1 MDFKKEIKLSD
12 LIPKRQKG
20 SGKSAPKVASKNKK
34 KKAKQDYVGVKVG
47 ASQIAAA
54 EVHNNGGSKLV
65 KLAREPLEAG
75 IVVGGEV
82 RDIAALGRALDDF
95 FKKHDLPRKGVR
107 LGIGTNRVGVRVL
120 DVEGIDDD
128 KQLANAVTFRAHEAL
143 SIPMDQAVMDYHV
156 VGTQNLDGGGV
167 SHRVILAAAY
177 REPIDHFAAA
187 FDAADIQL
195 EAIDVEAFALLRA
208 VAPSVTQTDD
218 ERTAVVALALGHDR
232 TTLAISDGRVCD
244 FTRVLEWGG
253 GRLDAAIAREL
264 GVTTEEADE
273 VKLGL
278 SLTDDDPANARAS
291 KRRQARADDARTRA
305 RRLAAVLPGTARLA
319 RARGDPRHRRHHA
332 HARVRRRARAARA
345 RTRPV
350 GRSAECGPGR
360 RQRHGAERSCLSGN
374 RDRTGGGSVMDAVNL
389 LPPEYR
395 ERKRRRSAP
404 AANLDGRKTLRLG
417 GGVALLFAVLLGG
430 LFFHEHQLVTSKKK
444 ELANNQAQIAAVQP
458 QVDTIKTAQAAV
470 SGRLSLASSITST
483 RMNWDKALN
492 DFGKIIPTSSYL
504 SASQSRLLLP
514 RRLRQRPR
522 PLPRPC
528 RRRTR
533 PHPPRRRHL
542 PASRR

>member
-128 KQLANAVTFRAHEAL
+128 KQLSNAVTFRAHEAL

-232 TTLAISDGRVCD
+232 TTLAISDGRICD

-264 GVTTEEADE
+264 GVTTEEAEE
-273 VKLGL
+273 VKHGL
-278 SLTDDDPANARAS
+278 SLNDDD
-291 KRRQARADDARTRA
+291 
-305 RRLAAVLPGTARLA
+305 AAHA
-319 RARGDPRHRRHHA
+319 RARNAVKHELTTLARELVASLQFYQAQPDSLALAEILVTGGTTRMPGFVEELERLVR
-332 HARVRRRARAARA
+332 ARVRLAD
-345 RTRPV
+345 P
-350 GRSAECGPGR
+350 
-360 RQRHGAERSCLSGN
+360 LS
-374 RDRTGGGSVMDAVNL
+374 
-389 LPPEYR
+389 
-395 ERKRRRSAP
+395 
-404 AANLDGRKTLRLG
+404 
-417 GGVALLFAVLLGG
+417 
-430 LFFHEHQLVTSKKK
+430 
-444 ELANNQAQIAAVQP
+444 AVQADSN
-458 QVDTIKTAQAAV
+458 VMARNDLA
-470 SGRLSLASSITST
+470 SLAIAIGLGVD
-483 RMNWDKALN
+483 R
-492 DFGKIIPTSSYL
+492 
-504 SASQSRLLLP
+504 
-514 RRLRQRPR
+514 
-522 PLPRPC
+522 
-528 RRRTR
+528 
-533 PHPPRRRHL
+533 
-542 PASRR
+542 